1 MAEILILALG
11 GFMAYE
17 IFTAKTKTPVYNYP
31 KASRDQRR
39 VLNAANE
46 NGILLSAL
54 RLKSLLPFA
63 ERQPTL
69 DFGLAKG
76 ETIDPVSAGRA
87 ALMIQQEQVDRYSKE
102 VFRYAAQNN
111 GTSVFLPSGRAA
123 LPMMRLA
130 TRSGAGTAAAYPLC
144 TFEKEYNHP
153 EVNARFSYPADP
165 YGANT
170 NLPFMQ
176 QGSALGRKNWRNPWA
191 IHGTVFDTIINKK
204 PKSDRQR
211 DPAGKYKS
219 PGTVQPPIE
228 GRGRHQWGE
237 TVAALTSK

>member
-1 MAEILILALG
+1 MAAVLLVALG

-17 IFTAKTKTPVYNYP
+17 IFTAKTKTPVYHYP
-31 KASRDQRR
+31 KATKSQQR

-87 ALMIQQEQVDRYSKE
+87 ALMIQQEQVQRYSDE

-111 GTSVFLPSGRAA
+111 GTSVYLPSGRAV

-130 TRSGAGTAAAYPLC
+130 TRTGAGTAAAYPLC
-144 TFEKEYNHP
+144 TFEKEFNHP
-153 EVNARFSYPADP
+153 EANARFAYPADP
-165 YGANT
+165 LGVNT
-170 NLPFMQ
+170 NLPFVQ
-176 QGSALGRKNWRNPWA
+176 SSSALGRKNWRNPWA
-191 IHGTVFDTIINKK
+191 IHGTVFDTLINKK
-204 PKSDRQR
+204 PRRDRQR
-211 DPAGKYKS
+211 DPAGKYMS
-219 PGTVQPPIE
+219 PATVQPPIE